1 MVAELSKVRE
11 ERDTR
16 KLARAYVV
24 LALARDVAA
33 RYINERPANA
43 GLHPLLTMLDMSND
57 LLEEVLEHSMPPDVA
72 TTSEENEIC
81 TELLM

>member
-1 MVAELSKVRE
+1 MDSELTKLQE

-24 LALARDVAA
+24 LALARDVAE
-33 RYINERPANA
+33 RYINERPGNA
-43 GLHPLLTMLDMSND
+43 SLHPLLTMLDMSND
-57 LLEEVLEHSMPPDVA
+57 LLEEVLEHSMPDVA
-72 TTSEENEIC
+72 TTSDENEIC